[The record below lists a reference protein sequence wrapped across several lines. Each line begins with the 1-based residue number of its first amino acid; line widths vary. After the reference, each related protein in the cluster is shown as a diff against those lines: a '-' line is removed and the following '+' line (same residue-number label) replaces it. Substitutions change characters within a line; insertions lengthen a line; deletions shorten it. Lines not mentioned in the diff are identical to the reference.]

1 MWSEKE
7 RKRLGQKVG
16 YQYNT
21 EGKINAN
28 RLTGAL
34 PSGLRLGGRLLNV
47 AYCVAEQSSGPGL
60 LCPPQPLTPPMVVLA
75 ALIRVVHSA
84 SVA

>member
-7 RKRLGQKVG
+7 SARLGQKVG
-16 YQYNT
+16 YRYNT

-34 PSGLRLGGRLLNV
+34 PAGLRPGGRLLN
-47 AYCVAEQSSGPGL
+47 AAHCAAEQSAGSGL
-60 LCPPQPLTPPMVVLA
+60 LCPPQPLTLPMVVLA
-75 ALIRVVHSA
+75 ALIGVVHSV